1 MENSKITYVRQVED
15 LATQLAATLHKV
27 EDFQKIWDSRL
38 YGPGMENQF
47 TDAELAVLDSLGY
60 RSCTA
65 DELYAF
71 VIFCAQFQKFMS
83 NEAPAV
89 SNYSATINKIRTDI

>member
-1 MENSKITYVRQVED
+1 MENSKITYVRQMED
-15 LATQLAATLHKV
+15 LATQLSTILHKV
-27 EDFQKIWDSRL
+27 EDLQKIWDSRL
-38 YGPGMENQF
+38 YGPGLPNAF

-65 DELYAF
+65 DDLYAF
-71 VIFCAQFQKFMS
+71 IIFCAQFQKFMK

-89 SNYSATINKIRTDI
+89 GDYVATANKLRTDI